1 MQFASS
7 RARARG
13 ALSSRSADQ
22 LKTHLNALLAEAP
35 YQARIPF
42 DPVEFP
48 HRYSHPRDIEVAG
61 LLSASLAYGR
71 ADLFKPKLDGLLSGM
86 GSSPADF
93 ASGLTVRGARGLLD
107 DFVYRFNV
115 GTDIAVLLMG
125 AGRALR
131 ERGSLEALFAKGL
144 NGERSLHDALSAFT
158 GALRRVPMASLR
170 RELGPERGLDHLL
183 PSPLGPGAAKRL
195 NMFLR
200 WMVRGPDGVDFGI
213 WRRIPAA
220 RLLVP
225 VDTHVGR
232 IARYLGLTRRKD
244 LSWKTAEEIT
254 ASLRKVDP
262 ADPVRFDF
270 ALCHHGMSGACP
282 PRPRFQNCSCCALR
296 QSCRV
301 GRRLLRL
308 KRRVSVSIDVSEP
321 SHR

>member
-13 ALSSRSADQ
+13 ALSSRSAEQ
-22 LKTHLNALLAEAP
+22 LKTRLNALLAEAP

-131 ERGSLEALFAKGL
+131 ERGSLEALFAEGL
-144 NGERSLHDALSAFT
+144 DGERSLHDALSAFT
-158 GALRRVPMASLR
+158 GALRRVPLASLR

-213 WRRIPAA
+213 WR
-220 RLLVP
+220 
-225 VDTHVGR
+225 
-232 IARYLGLTRRKD
+232 K
-244 LSWKTAEEIT
+244 IT

-308 KRRVSVSIDVSEP
+308 KRRVSVSI
-321 SHR
+321 